1 MWYFI
6 SVLSGFFFATADALS
21 KKEATRTPAIVLA
34 WVREFYALPFLL
46 PLLFFIEIPEI
57 QPGFWSAMTLLVIL
71 DLITTFLYMRAIQ
84 IAPLS
89 LTIPYLGLTPIFLLL
104 VPVVVLG
111 ETLSI
116 VGIIGVVLVSFGT
129 YILQIDRAK
138 YGILEPW
145 LAIIRNRGSLYM
157 LIVAL
162 LYSVTATYGK
172 VAIIKSSPLFMTI
185 IYFSL
190 LALGFSLMLLFTERK
205 NYGIL
210 FKFPVPKLKIGL
222 AMALMAVAHFSA
234 IGMIQVAYMISI
246 KRLSL
251 LFAIIYGAV
260 LFKENNLRERLLGG
274 IIILSGATCIAFAK

>member
-46 PLLFFIEIPEI
+46 PLLFLIDIPEI
-57 QPGFWSAMTLLVIL
+57 QPGFWSAMMLLVVL

-89 LTIPYLGLTPIFLLL
+89 LTIPYLGLSPIFLLL
-104 VPVVVLG
+104 IPALVLG
-111 ETLSI
+111 EKLSLL
-116 VGIIGVVLVSFGT
+116 GIIGVLLVSVGT
-129 YILQIDRAK
+129 YTLQIDRAK
-138 YGILEPW
+138 FGFFEPW
-145 LAIIRNRGSLYM
+145 LAIFKNRGSLYM

-185 IYFSL
+185 VYFSL
-190 LALGFSLMLLFTERK
+190 LAAGFSLIVLFTERR
-205 NYGIL
+205 NMHTLLQY
-210 FKFPVPKLKIGL
+210 PKQKLGIGL

-260 LFKENNLRERLLGG
+260 LFKETNIRERLLGG
-274 IIILSGATCIAFAK
+274 IIILVGATCIALAK

>member
-46 PLLFFIEIPEI
+46 PLLFLINIPEI
-57 QPGFWSAMTLLVIL
+57 QPGFWSAMMLLVVL

-89 LTIPYLGLTPIFLLL
+89 LTIPYLGLSPIFLLL
-104 VPVVVLG
+104 IPALVLG
-111 ETLSI
+111 EKLSLL
-116 VGIIGVVLVSFGT
+116 GIIGVLLVSVGT
-129 YILQIDRAK
+129 YTLQIDRAK
-138 YGILEPW
+138 FGFFEPW
-145 LAIIRNRGSLYM
+145 LAIFKNRGSLYM

-185 IYFSL
+185 VYFSL
-190 LALGFSLMLLFTERK
+190 LAAGFSLIVLFTERR
-205 NYGIL
+205 NMHTLLQY
-210 FKFPVPKLKIGL
+210 PKQKLGIGL

-260 LFKENNLRERLLGG
+260 LFKETNIRERLMGG
-274 IIILSGATCIAFAK
+274 IIILVGATCIALAK